1 MSIDLRGVLPVAA
14 GGALGAAVRA
24 YLSMNAADLELDSN
38 TVLLLINE
46 SGAFLLGW
54 IAALVGANRGGAF
67 YLFFG
72 TGFMGAFTTFSSF
85 AHAGLMLGP
94 TYGLLYVVST
104 LVSGI
109 ACAALGLVSGRL
121 YLSKR

>member
-1 MSIDLRGVLPVAA
+1 MQLDLRGVLPVAA
-14 GGALGAAVRA
+14 GGALGATARA
-24 YLSMNAADLELDSN
+24 YISMNASDLELDPN
-38 TVLLLINE
+38 TALLLINV

-54 IAALVGANRGGAF
+54 IAALVGANKGGAV

-94 TYGLLYVVST
+94 TYGLLYVICT

>member
-24 YLSMNAADLELDSN
+24 YLSLNALDLELDPN
-38 TVLLLINE
+38 TMLLLINV

-54 IAALVGANRGGAF
+54 TAALVGANREGAF

-85 AHAGLMLGP
+85 AHAGLMLGS
-94 TYGLLYVVST
+94 TYGLLYVICT

-109 ACAALGLVSGRL
+109 ACAALGLALGRL
-121 YLSKR
+121 YLVKK